1 MDAVKPDN
9 LHIAYKE
16 HRPSLAERYGGLLH
30 HFGSGLQLAGIII
43 KGTKVWDILEICDKV
58 FADGGPGIQLDHP
71 VQERKNA
78 IRSIG
83 ASEYREWKLKI
94 KG

>member
-1 MDAVKPDN
+1 LRIKNTA
-9 LHIAYKE
+9 
-16 HRPSLAERYGGLLH
+16 RH

-71 VQERKNA
+71 VQE
-78 IRSIG
+78 
-83 ASEYREWKLKI
+83 
-94 KG
+94 